1 MYPIPPLLFAMPCSR
16 AGSTAGRPF
25 QTLALLL
32 LVSAAAPAVAQETA
46 VVRQEENIRA
56 EPNGQIIGRAMP
68 GTTLEVEGRDGRWLQ
83 VTLEGWVWLASLRSR
98 SGGRF
103 DLSVS
108 EPEGENLRDEPRGRI
123 AARLDPSTLL
133 VEEERVP
140 GWARVRRTAWIWGPS
155 VEVSSPPPPASPG
168 NAGAAR
174 AEAAPPPPEIQWLP
188 GAPRGRSVLNAPDG
202 DTLARSAPGVE
213 MQVVAREG
221 SWVRVQLDGWVWSP
235 EAVDSAA
242 VGSPAGDV
250 TVEAVVSEPSRFR
263 GRVVSWALQ
272 FIALERAE
280 RVRTDF
286 FEGEPYL
293 LMRAGGAEG
302 TFVYV
307 AVPPERMDLVRGLTP
322 LERVRVVGR
331 VRTGAAGLTGS
342 PILDLVEL
350 RREAR

>member
-1 MYPIPPLLFAMPCSR
+1 MLVI
-16 AGSTAGRPF
+16 
-25 QTLALLL
+25 LLL
-32 LVSAAAPAVAQETA
+32 LVAAVPAVAQERA
-46 VVRQEENIRA
+46 VVRAEENIRA

-68 GTTLEVEGRDGRWLQ
+68 GTTLQVEGRDGRWLQ
-83 VTLEGWVWLASLRSR
+83 VTFEGWVWLASLRSR
-98 SGGRF
+98 SGGNY
-103 DLSVS
+103 DLTVS
-108 EPEGENLRDEPRGRI
+108 EPGGENLRDEPRGRI
-123 AARLDPSTLL
+123 AARLDASTLL

-140 GWARVRRTAWIWGPS
+140 GWARVTRTAWIWGPS
-155 VEVSSPPPPASPG
+155 VDVSSPPPPPASPG

-221 SWVRVQLDGWVWSP
+221 NWVRVQLDGWVWSP
-235 EAVDSAA
+235 EAVDSPEAS
-242 VGSPAGDV
+242 SPAGVV
-250 TVEAVVSEPSRFR
+250 TVESVVAEPARYR
-263 GRVVSWALQ
+263 GRVVSWTLQ

-307 AVPPERMDLVRGLTP
+307 AVPPERLEDVRGLTP

-342 PILDLVEL
+342 PILDLVEI
-350 RREAR
+350 RRDAR